1 MESVASNRDE
11 SGEVK
16 LARSPVT
23 PIIADS
29 AGAEPPTAISA
40 PSSISKAEPGKAVS
54 SIANPVEFDPS
65 LLENSKPGL
74 GARLLESLS
83 VYPQRLLR
91 LLRWFTPALN
101 LPFLGWSW
109 VLRYNEVREVLSHDA
124 EFPVP
129 WRDKMKELT
138 SQRNF
143 VLGMARDQTYRD
155 TYEQLAKAFP
165 RDDVPAYVTPQ
176 ARKETEQILADK
188 YDERPFD
195 AIQEVIAAVPTR
207 MCESYY
213 GIPISQRETSL
224 FAKANLA
231 ISRYLFVPDTSN
243 ADKNLAQSAAAFV
256 SGKIRVAIGFER
268 QESKSAA
275 DSPLTRL
282 VQMERDDER
291 IHAQILGMVLGFIPT
306 NVLAGGNILQT
317 LLLEPSFMR
326 ACVRAA
332 RADNDDLLWRCLR
345 EALRFRH
352 INLGPWRLCPN
363 GYTLGAGGSRPIK
376 IPAGNKVLAIVQ
388 TAMFDPKCIDRPHSF
403 DPDRPDEHYM
413 VFGVGQH
420 WCLGAYIAAAQLTQT
435 FKVLLRKGRL
445 EAACKAERM
454 KRFSVY
460 PLHLN
465 VRIRQA

>member
-1 MESVASNRDE
+1 MESVARNRAE
-11 SGEVK
+11 SSDAES
-16 LARSPVT
+16 ARGQGSPMT
-23 PIIADS
+23 AD
-29 AGAEPPTAISA
+29 AD
-40 PSSISKAEPGKAVS
+40 KAESSTAMSMPSNATKAGLGEAKSDLAHV
-54 SIANPVEFDPS
+54 VVFDPS
-65 LLENSKPGL
+65 LLENSKPGI
-74 GARLLESLS
+74 GARLLEYLS
-83 VYPQRLLR
+83 AYPQRLLG

-101 LPFLGWSW
+101 LPFSGWSW
-109 VLRYNEVREVLSHDA
+109 VLRYDEVREVLSHDA

-129 WRDKMKELT
+129 WHDKMKELT
-138 SQRNF
+138 LQRNF
-143 VLGMARDQTYRD
+143 VLGMPRDQTYRD

-165 RDDVPAYVTPQ
+165 RDDVPTYVTPQ
-176 ARKETEQILADK
+176 ARKETEQLLADK

-213 GIPISQRETSL
+213 GIPIRQQETSL

-231 ISRYLFVPDTSN
+231 ISRYLFVPDTN
-243 ADKNLAQSAAAFV
+243 DADKDLALSAVALV
-256 SGKIRVAIGFER
+256 SGKIRAAIALQR
-268 QESKSAA
+268 QASKPTAE
-275 DSPLTRL
+275 SPLTRL
-282 VQMERDDER
+282 AHMERDDER
-291 IHAQILGMVLGFIPT
+291 IHAQLLGMTLGFIPT

-317 LLLEPSFMR
+317 LLLEPSFLR

-352 INLGPWRLCPN
+352 INLGPWRLCPH

-388 TAMFDPKCIDRPHSF
+388 TAMFDTKRIDRPHSF

-445 EAACKAERM
+445 ETACKAERM